1 LEVKCRE
8 EAEGRREKSPCHY
21 QQRLIG
27 DYHMKLEWNEFAQ
40 DTLVEAAKDMAVAA
54 RTAPKGRGRDQLHI
68 LILTGAEKDTL
79 ADKMKEIGEGEKI
92 DYFVRDA
99 GNLRIAPVI
108 LLIGT
113 ECSPLSVDHCGFCG
127 YSDCEENREH
137 DLNPCAFS
145 IGDLGIAVGSAVAL
159 AARKHIDNRIMF
171 TAGRAAIDQG
181 LFPKPVTVAYGIPLS
196 ATGKNPFF
204 DRK

>member
-1 LEVKCRE
+1 
-8 EAEGRREKSPCHY
+8 
-21 QQRLIG
+21 
-27 DYHMKLEWNEFAQ
+27 MKLEWDQFAT
-40 DTLVEAAKDMAVAA
+40 DILIDAAKDMAVAA

-68 LILTGAEKDTL
+68 LILTDGEKDAV
-79 ADKMKEIGEGEKI
+79 ADTMHKIGEGENI

-99 GNLRIAPVI
+99 GNLKHAPVL

-113 ECSPLSVDHCGFCG
+113 ECSPLAVDHCGFCG
-127 YSDCEENREH
+127 YTDCAQNREMEV
-137 DLNPCAFS
+137 NPCAFS
-145 IGDLGIAVGSAVAL
+145 IGDLGIAIGSAVAL

-171 TAGRAAIDQG
+171 TAGRAAVDMG
-181 LFPKPVTVAYGIPLS
+181 LFPNPVTVAYGIPLS